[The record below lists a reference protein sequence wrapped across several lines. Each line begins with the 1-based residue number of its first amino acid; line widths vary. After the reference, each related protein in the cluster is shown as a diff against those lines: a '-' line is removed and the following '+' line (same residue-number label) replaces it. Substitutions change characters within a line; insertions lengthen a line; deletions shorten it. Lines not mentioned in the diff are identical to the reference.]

1 MGNQRSIEMVLPAFT
16 PVFRA
21 IDQERRAILE
31 EIEGT
36 AQEMIKGGILYD
48 AGLEYL
54 MKKVSDLERLE
65 FVYEDTKKVELL
77 VEEVLPEKERYRK
90 LSDIIEVP

>member
-1 MGNQRSIEMVLPAFT
+1 MVLPAFT

-36 AQEMIKGGILYD
+36 AQEMIKGGILFY

>member
-1 MGNQRSIEMVLPAFT
+1 MVLPAFT

-31 EIEGT
+31 EIEGA

>member
-1 MGNQRSIEMVLPAFT
+1 MVLPAFT

>member
-1 MGNQRSIEMVLPAFT
+1 M
-16 PVFRA
+16 
-21 IDQERRAILE
+21 E